1 MGELLQVQPIFVCF
15 SYRITRLHYT
25 YRCPTL
31 KAAYVCKLYL
41 QNHWG
46 KLQLQL
52 SNVTFSL
59 LLCAPPIE
67 KLGFTTLMGSP
78 SYVRLTLVTSIL
90 KITGLHYSYGCATLS
105 AAYVGYLQFQN
116 HLLTPHLWVYNVK
129 LSLLLLASITETLG
143 CTTLMGA
150 SSYVRLTLVASSQ
163 RITGLHYSYGCAT
176 LSRAYVGYLF
186 SAAYVDY
193 LQFQNHLLKVHIW
206 VSNLKCSLCLYV
218 LNVA

>member
-46 KLQLQL
+46 KLQLYL

-78 SYVRLTLVTSIL
+78 SYVRLTLVTSTL

-150 SSYVRLTLVASSQ
+150 SSYVRLTLVASS
-163 RITGLHYSYGCAT
+163 
-176 LSRAYVGYLF
+176 
-186 SAAYVDY
+186 
-193 LQFQNHLLKVHIW
+193 
-206 VSNLKCSLCLYV
+206 
-218 LNVA
+218 

>member
-1 MGELLQVQPIFVCF
+1 MGELLQVQPIYLCF
-15 SYRITRLHYT
+15 SYRITRIHYT
-25 YRCPTL
+25 YGCPTF

-67 KLGFTTLMGSP
+67 KLGFTTLMSSP

-116 HLLTPHLWVYNVK
+116 HLLTPHLWVSKVK
-129 LSLLLLASITETLG
+129 LSLFLLASITETVG
-143 CTTLMGA
+143 GNTLMGA
-150 SSYVRLTLVASSQ
+150 SSYVRLTLVTSSQ
-163 RITGLHYSYGCAT
+163 RITGLHYNYGCST
-176 LSRAYVGYLF
+176 
-186 SAAYVDY
+186 
-193 LQFQNHLLKVHIW
+193 
-206 VSNLKCSLCLYV
+206 
-218 LNVA
+218 